1 MGLNILTLRR
11 GLILK
16 QVKLFTSISAFH
28 WQAIMLGSILF
39 TTIFLTV
46 NHLFPIF
53 ALPPVS
59 KDNISASQSLSLT
72 HVLVKRDWSPA
83 DQTCDDPDDWHSRN
97 CVAQAV
103 DRIWYD
109 TCVDADEDVRYGW
122 GICPEDTICMDT
134 YGPEPDQAPTIACV
148 IRPTCDGCKP
158 SILGGP
164 PPAKGQTGTYQVG
177 KINYALQPQKRAVSV
192 TMKTSISGAS
202 VTSFMEGMYQTS
214 N

>member
-72 HVLVKRDWSPA
+72 HVLVKRDCSPA
-83 DQTCDDPDDWHSRN
+83 YQTCDEQFLACQSSEDWRSRN
-97 CVAQAV
+97 CVAQPV

-109 TCVDADEDVRYGW
+109 TCVDDEGDVRYRW

-134 YGPEPDQAPTIACV
+134 YGPE
-148 IRPTCDGCKP
+148 R
-158 SILGGP
+158 
-164 PPAKGQTGTYQVG
+164 
-177 KINYALQPQKRAVSV
+177 
-192 TMKTSISGAS
+192 
-202 VTSFMEGMYQTS
+202 
-214 N
+214 